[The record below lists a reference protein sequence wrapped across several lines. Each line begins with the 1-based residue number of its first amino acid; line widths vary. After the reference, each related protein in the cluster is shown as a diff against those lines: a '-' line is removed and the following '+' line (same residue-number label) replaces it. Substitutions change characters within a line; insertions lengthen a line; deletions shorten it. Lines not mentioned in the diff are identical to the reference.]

1 MLAVKQKQ
9 FPLPSLRNALISPPS
24 LGYGAKQEPLILTA
38 VTKVEEAHKP
48 EEERWPEEFQVHT
61 VEIRATCIRSGR
73 KEGLSKGFLWLKE
86 LLVRNYYSDC
96 FIYTEPTEF
105 ISASQS

>member
-9 FPLPSLRNALISPPS
+9 FPPPLPHNALISPPS
-24 LGYGAKQEPLILTA
+24 LGYGAKQEPVILTA

-73 KEGLSKGFLWLKE
+73 KGGLSKGFLWLRE
-86 LLVRNYYSDC
+86 LLVRNYYSVC
-96 FIYTEPTEF
+96 FICIEPTEF
-105 ISASQS
+105 ISASRS

>member
-9 FPLPSLRNALISPPS
+9 FPPPLPHNALISPPS
-24 LGYGAKQEPLILTA
+24 LGYGAKQEPVILTA

-48 EEERWPEEFQVHT
+48 EEERWSEEFQVHT

-73 KEGLSKGFLWLKE
+73 KGGLRKGFLW
-86 LLVRNYYSDC
+86 
-96 FIYTEPTEF
+96 
-105 ISASQS
+105 